1 MASNLVRTEIK
12 ESVAVVTIDRP
23 ESLNALNSQV
33 IQELDRAVRQL
44 DSDKNVK
51 VVVLT
56 GSGEKAFIAGGDI
69 KEMLSLDVSAA
80 HTFSRAGQSLVLFIQ
95 EMKKAVIAAVN
106 GYALGGG
113 LELALACDFI
123 YAAERARLGLPEVT
137 LGVLPGFGGTQTL
150 ARAIGPARAKELIF
164 SGRVLSAREALA
176 WGLVNGV
183 YPDQELL
190 NQVVEIA
197 HKIAR
202 NGSLAITS
210 AKQAIV
216 QGLDL
221 SRADGVRLENDLFA
235 DLFDTADQKE
245 GLRAFIEKR
254 KPEFKGV

>member
-190 NQVVEIA
+190 DQVVEIA

>member
-33 IQELDRAVRQL
+33 IQELDRAVHQL

-190 NQVVEIA
+190 DQVVEIA